1 MGQRN
6 SAPQKQECNP
16 FYRKSYDEEY
26 GELQAEENAVEPEP
40 VDQVVHVEKD
50 EVYNV

>member
-16 FYRKSYDEEY
+16 FYKKAYDEEY
-26 GELQAEENAVEPEP
+26 GELEAEEDAVESEP
-40 VDQVVHVEKD
+40 VDQVVHVEKE
-50 EVYNV
+50 EV